1 MKLGDV
7 LNNERVN
14 ALRTDVNAYVYKPTK
29 NEKANIQ
36 TEKVI
41 FPEPYENANKYFNRN
56 EFSRPSHD
64 ETPHVNNQ
72 PCNKNQFPTFD
83 IKSLLPM
90 LMSGKFN
97 NLLAPLMSMLAG
109 GKGGSGGMD
118 FAKIFELI
126 KPKTKPKKEEKK
138 EEDISSKFDDLI
150 IIED

>member
-7 LNNERVN
+7 LNNERVS
-14 ALRTDVNAYVYKPTK
+14 AMRMDKNAYVYKPTK
-29 NEKANIQ
+29 NENINIQ
-36 TEKVI
+36 TEKVV
-41 FPEPYENANKYFNRN
+41 FPEPYENAGGYYNRN
-56 EFSRPSHD
+56 EFNRPNHEEHLSN
-64 ETPHVNNQ
+64 NNQ
-72 PCNKNQFPTFD
+72 PYNKNQFPSFD

-97 NLLAPLMSMLAG
+97 NLLTPLMSMLG
-109 GKGGSGGMD
+109 GKGVNGGMD

-126 KPKTKPKKEEKK
+126 KPKSKPKKEEKK